1 MSRPKNEKKL
11 RGEPTPQF
19 IPPCLETKR
28 LSVSAQSE
36 EDAVI
41 IAASDVE

>member
-1 MSRPKNEKKL
+1 MKKIKKM